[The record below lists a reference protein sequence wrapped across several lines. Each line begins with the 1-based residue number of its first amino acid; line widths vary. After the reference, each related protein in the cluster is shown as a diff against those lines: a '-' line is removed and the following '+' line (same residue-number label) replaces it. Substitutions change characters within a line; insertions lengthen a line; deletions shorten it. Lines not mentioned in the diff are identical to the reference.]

1 MTTIKQLR
9 ALAKSYRIPF
19 VRSYNDFRVKTER
32 LKFYRT
38 NKNDP
43 SVRWFILRVQHDFP
57 NATIRLDDPFWH
69 PCTCDLIITLK
80 K

>member
-19 VRSYNDFRVKTER
+19 VRSYNNFRVKTER
-32 LKFYRT
+32 LKFYST

-43 SVRWFILRVQHDFP
+43 SVRWFMLRVQHDFP
-57 NATIRLDDPFWH
+57 NATIRFDDPFWH
-69 PCTCDLIITLK
+69 PCAGDIIISFK